1 MANRDPNATCYIFR
15 VRDFHSKVP
24 GLCDPPEPYSYSVR
38 AGRTIYL
45 AGQVA
50 LDEQMQVVGTTVAE
64 QATQVWR
71 NIEAVLAS
79 SGATLADIV
88 KITYFLQDIRELP
101 DEIAIRK
108 RLFAGDKM
116 PAVTAVQAAA
126 LGLPGLKM
134 EVDIVAVLGD
144 E

>member
-1 MANRDPNATCYIFR
+1 
-15 VRDFHSKVP
+15 VRDFQSKVP

-50 LDEQMQVVGTTVAE
+50 LDEQMQMVGSTVAE

-71 NIEAVLAS
+71 NIEAALAP

-101 DEIAIRK
+101 DEIAVR
-108 RLFAGDKM
+108 RQLFAADRM

-134 EVDIVAVLGD
+134 EVDIVAVLD
-144 E
+144 DD